1 MFFGY
6 NEIIAESFL
15 NNNIYETISSFQIII
30 QNLMLFNDD
39 NQYFSLNFN
48 KSNMS
53 SNINFWPSI

>member
-1 MFFGY
+1 MFFGH

-15 NNNIYETISSFQIII
+15 NNNIHETIFSCQIII

-48 KSNMS
+48 KSNMP